1 MAATASYKEETAV
14 RRKRMAVIK
23 PEWTIPNPLN
33 PGPEAYAPPSH
44 RAPEEPVRAHP
55 DERNQSNEAFPE
67 NLNALIQRVA
77 GTSMDEI
84 DKVIREL
91 EKMREMLR
99 NEGERVSREIASYS
113 RLSQHSVSAMKVLS
127 DGLTEWKSR
136 RE

>member
-1 MAATASYKEETAV
+1 
-14 RRKRMAVIK
+14 MAVIR
-23 PEWTIPNPLN
+23 PTISHPLN

-44 RAPEEPVRAHP
+44 RAPEEPTDRACVAVP
-55 DERNQSNEAFPE
+55 RAQTAERNQSNEAFPE

-77 GTSMDEI
+77 GMSIDEI

-99 NEGERVSREIASYS
+99 NEGERVSREIASYT

>member
-1 MAATASYKEETAV
+1 MI
-14 RRKRMAVIK
+14 R
-23 PEWTIPNPLN
+23 PEWTIPN

-44 RAPEEPVRAHP
+44 RAPEEPTDRARVAVP
-55 DERNQSNEAFPE
+55 RAQTAERNQSNEAFLE
-67 NLNALIQRVA
+67 NLDALIQRVA

>member
-1 MAATASYKEETAV
+1 
-14 RRKRMAVIK
+14 MAVIK

-44 RAPEEPVRAHP
+44 RAPEEPTDRARVAVP
-55 DERNQSNEAFPE
+55 RAQTAERNQSNEAFLE
-67 NLNALIQRVA
+67 NLDALIQRVA

>member
-1 MAATASYKEETAV
+1 
-14 RRKRMAVIK
+14 MAVIR
-23 PEWTIPNPLN
+23 PEWTIPN

-44 RAPEEPVRAHP
+44 RAAEEPTDGARVAVQRAQTA
-55 DERNQSNEAFPE
+55 ERNQSNEAFPE

-99 NEGERVSREIASYS
+99 NEGERVSREIASYT
-113 RLSQHSVSAMKVLS
+113 RLSQHSVSALKILS

>member
-1 MAATASYKEETAV
+1 
-14 RRKRMAVIK
+14 MAVIR

-44 RAPEEPVRAHP
+44 RAPEEPTDRARVAVP
-55 DERNQSNEAFPE
+55 RAQTAERNQSNEAFIE

-91 EKMREMLR
+91 ETMREMLR
-99 NEGERVSREIASYS
+99 NEGERVSREIASYT
-113 RLSQHSVSAMKVLS
+113 RLSQHSVSALKILS

>member
-1 MAATASYKEETAV
+1 
-14 RRKRMAVIK
+14 MAVIK

-44 RAPEEPVRAHP
+44 RAPEEPTDRACVAVP
-55 DERNQSNEAFPE
+55 RAQTAERNQSNEAFPE

-99 NEGERVSREIASYS
+99 NEGERVSREIASYAH
-113 RLSQHSVSAMKVLS
+113 LSQHSVSAMKVLS